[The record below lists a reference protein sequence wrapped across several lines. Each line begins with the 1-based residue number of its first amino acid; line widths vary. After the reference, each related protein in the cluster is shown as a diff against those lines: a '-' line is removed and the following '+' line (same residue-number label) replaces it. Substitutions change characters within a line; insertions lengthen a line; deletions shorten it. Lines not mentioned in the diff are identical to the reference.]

1 MVIIINISSKSYN
14 SLSTF
19 VKKFLNK
26 KFMSKLKIVVKKSKS
41 VNPTKSIL
49 YTVLKSPH
57 VNKTAQEQFVSKTF
71 NVQFELFLYQ
81 PHLFF
86 LFFKIIKNTLI
97 SDISINYKI
106 VINKTMFKKKI
117 KTILNPTRFDFY
129 FYFTNEQEE
138 RYKLFLF
145 KRCLKLNEGY
155 GEFLLKNKK
164 VII

>member
-26 KFMSKLKIVVKKSKS
+26 KFMSKLKVVVKKSKS

-57 VNKTAQEQFVSKTF
+57 VNKTAQEQFISKTF
-71 NVQFELFLYQ
+71 NMQFELFLYQ

-86 LFFKIIKNTLI
+86 LFFKIIKNTLV
-97 SDISINYKI
+97 SDIVINYKI

-117 KTILNPTRFDFY
+117 KTILNPNRFSFY
-129 FYFTNEQEE
+129 FINKKKN
-138 RYKLFLF
+138 YKLFLF
-145 KRCLKLNEGY
+145 RRCLKLNEGY

-164 VII
+164 VML